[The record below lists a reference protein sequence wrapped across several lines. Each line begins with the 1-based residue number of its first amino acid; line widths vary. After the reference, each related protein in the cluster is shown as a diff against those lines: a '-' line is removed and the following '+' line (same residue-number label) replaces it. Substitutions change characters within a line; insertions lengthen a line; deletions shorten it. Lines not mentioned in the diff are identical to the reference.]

1 MLELI
6 PWLMGLVLIV
16 FLGLIVFLNKTLYE
30 PLINFMDQRDASIA
44 KDLNEVNGLTG
55 DTASLEQEAKKILEN
70 AKNEG
75 AAIRQAAIE
84 EANSESAKLIE
95 AKKAELETKQKEFFT
110 ELEKEKEELSN
121 SILSQLPLIKET
133 LKAKFSQL

>member
-6 PWLMGLVLIV
+6 PWLMGVVLII
-16 FLGLIVFLNKTLYE
+16 FLGLIVYLNKSLYQ
-30 PLINFMDQRDASIA
+30 PLINFMDQRDQTIA
-44 KDLNEVNGLTG
+44 HDLSEVNGLTG
-55 DTASLEQEAKKILEN
+55 DTASLEQEAKKILDN

-75 AAIRQAAIE
+75 AAIRQAAID

-95 AKKAELETKQKEFFT
+95 AKKAELEAKQKEFFS
-110 ELEKEKEELSN
+110 ELEKEKEELTN

>member
-6 PWLMGLVLIV
+6 PWLMGVVLVV
-16 FLGLIVFLNKTLYE
+16 FLGLIVFLNNSLYQ
-30 PLINFMDQRDASIA
+30 PLINFMDQRDQTIA
-44 KDLNEVNGLTG
+44 NDLNEVNGLTG
-55 DTASLEQEAKKILEN
+55 DTASLEQEAKEILAN

-75 AAIRQAAIE
+75 AAIRQAAID

-95 AKKAELETKQKEFFT
+95 AKKAELETKQKEFFDN
-110 ELEKEKEELSN
+110 LEKEKEELSN
-121 SILSQLPLIKET
+121 TILSQLPLIKET

>member
-1 MLELI
+1 LF
-6 PWLMGLVLIV
+6 

-30 PLINFMDQRDASIA
+30 PLINFMDQRDASITH
-44 KDLNEVNGLTG
+44 DLSEVNGLTG
-55 DTASLEQEAKKILEN
+55 DTASLEQEAKAILDN

-75 AAIRQAAIE
+75 AAIRQAAID

-95 AKKAELETKQKEFFT
+95 AKKAELEAKESEFFKK
-110 ELEKEKEELSN
+110 LEKEKDELSN

>member
-6 PWLMGLVLIV
+6 PWLMAIVLLI
-16 FLGLIVFLNKTLYE
+16 FIGLIVFLNKTLYQ
-30 PLINFMDQRDASIA
+30 PLINFMDQRDQTIA
-44 KDLNEVNGLTG
+44 HDLSEVNGLTG
-55 DTASLEQEAKKILEN
+55 DTASLEQEAKEILTN

-75 AAIRQAAIE
+75 AAIRQAAID
-84 EANSESAKLIE
+84 EANSESAKQIE
-95 AKKAELETKQKEFFT
+95 AKKAELEAKQEKFFKE
-110 ELEKEKEELSN
+110 LKSEKEELAS

>member
-6 PWLMGLVLIV
+6 PWLMGVVLIV
-16 FLGLIVFLNKTLYE
+16 FLGLIVFLNKSLYQ
-30 PLINFMDQRDASIA
+30 PLINFMDQRDATIA
-44 KDLNEVNGLTG
+44 HDLSEVNGLTG
-55 DTASLEQEAKKILEN
+55 DTASLEQEAKKILDN

-75 AAIRQAAIE
+75 AAIRQAAID

-95 AKKAELETKQKEFFT
+95 AKKAELETKQREFFS
-110 ELEKEKEELSN
+110 ELEKEKEELSS